1 MRAWWM
7 ALALAMASVFAVAC
21 SDDKPSGKLDM
32 ASGGICPNNPQ
43 FCAGTCCGTTCVQT
57 DVDKNNCGGCNI
69 ACGAGAV
76 CAKSKCACLP
86 AGTGDTQTDVHNC
99 GSCGHDCGA
108 GATCTAGKCVCG
120 GASARATDVCCNGMC
135 SVTCVLPDMSSGLPP
150 CDCSGLVDIF
160 GSSARSRTP
169 ASRRTAA
176 SRTRRAT
183 RCSRC
188 APRRRPCARSRRCKD
203 QHRA

>member
-1 MRAWWM
+1 MRAW
-7 ALALAMASVFAVAC
+7 LTALAMASVFAVAC
-21 SDDKPSGKLDM
+21 SDDKPTAKVDM

-108 GATCTAGKCVCG
+108 GATCTAGKCICG
-120 GASARATDVCCNGMC
+120 GATCAGTEVCCNGMC
-135 SVTCVLPDMSSGLPP
+135 SASCVLPDMSSGLPP

-160 GSSARSRTP
+160 GAKCPLSNACVAQDCCFENTQGNPLLKMCTATP
-169 ASRRTAA
+169 TV
-176 SRTRRAT
+176 
-183 RCSRC
+183 C
-188 APRRRPCARSRRCKD
+188 AQSKM
-203 QHRA
+203 